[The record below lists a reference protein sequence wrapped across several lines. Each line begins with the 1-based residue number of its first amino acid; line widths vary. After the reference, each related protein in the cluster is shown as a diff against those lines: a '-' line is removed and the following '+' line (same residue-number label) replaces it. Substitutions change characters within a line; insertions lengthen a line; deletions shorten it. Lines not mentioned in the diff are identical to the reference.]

1 MWDLPTHCQIGV
13 TTDGEGPV
21 AELHPDFD
29 HWECW
34 CGEPTYPCPVEPLDT
49 AIFERCLT
57 GVLYA
62 IARSESTGMS
72 PRNLVKAFFEAK
84 YGVVVGGV
92 EAEGSSVSEVSEAEG

>member
-13 TTDGEGPV
+13 TKDGEGPLDQ
-21 AELHPDFD
+21 LHPDFD

-34 CGEPTYPCPVEPLDT
+34 CGEPYPCPVEALDP

-62 IARSESTGMS
+62 IDRAEKNDLSA
-72 PRNLVKAFFEAK
+72 RNLVQAFFEAK
-84 YGVVVGGV
+84 YGVVIGGTEASSLPEV
-92 EAEGSSVSEVSEAEG
+92 PTAEG